1 MSGIEIIGMIGVNR
15 ERDSSRGV
23 TVSLFGGG
31 INPADEIPSGIDP
44 EYIAEFSQAH
54 EQAGFD
60 KALIGYSSATADG
73 FAVAG
78 YAATRTE
85 RLGYLIAHR
94 AGFMAPTLAAR
105 HLATLDQ
112 LSGGRIAVHVIS
124 GGSDEE
130 QRRDG
135 DWLDH
140 DSRYRRTGEWM
151 DIVRRVWTERAPF
164 DYEGEF
170 YSLEQAHSQVKTRQR
185 PHIPLY
191 FGGASEAAK
200 EAGARHADVYALWGE
215 PVAAIKDQVADIRS
229 RAARYGRDIRFS
241 LSVRPILGDTEG
253 EAWERARGILERVR
267 SSVGDTVGPG
277 RPARLQ
283 SVGSR
288 RLLDFAAKGEIH
300 DRRLWMPIAAAT
312 GAAGST
318 TALVGT
324 AEQVCESLLAY
335 YDAGCTTVLIRG
347 FDPLQDTAQYG
358 RELIPM
364 LRDGTASRPLP
375 LN

>member
-1 MSGIEIIGMIGVNR
+1 MSNIEIIGMIGVNR

-31 INPADEIPSGIDP
+31 INPADEIPAGIDP

-54 EQAGFD
+54 EDSGFD
-60 KALIGYSSATADG
+60 KVLLGYSSATPDG

-78 YAATRTE
+78 YAAYRTNT
-85 RLGYLIAHR
+85 LGYLIAHR

-112 LSGGRIAVHVIS
+112 LTGGRIAIHVIS

-140 DSRYRRTGEWM
+140 DSRYRRTDEWM
-151 DIVRRVWTERAPF
+151 EVVRKTWTELAPF

-170 YSLEQAHSQVKTRQR
+170 FQLQQAHSQVRTRQK
-185 PHIPLY
+185 PHVSLY

-200 EAGARHADVYALWGE
+200 EVGARRADVYALWGE
-215 PVAAIKDQVADIRS
+215 PLAAIKEQIADIS
-229 RAARYGRDIRFS
+229 GRAARYGRSVRFS
-241 LSVRPILGDTEG
+241 VSVRPILGDTTSD
-253 EAWERARGILERVR
+253 AWERAHRVLDR
-267 SSVGDTVGPG
+267 VKGSVGEMVGPN

-288 RLLDFAAKGEIH
+288 RLLDFAAQGEVH

-324 AEQVCESLLAY
+324 AEEVAESLLDY
-335 YDAGCTTVLIRG
+335 YDAGCSTVLIRG
-347 FDPLQDTAQYG
+347 FDPLQDTIDYG
-358 RELIPM
+358 KELIPI
-364 LRDGTASRPLP
+364 LRDEAARRAGG
-375 LN
+375 